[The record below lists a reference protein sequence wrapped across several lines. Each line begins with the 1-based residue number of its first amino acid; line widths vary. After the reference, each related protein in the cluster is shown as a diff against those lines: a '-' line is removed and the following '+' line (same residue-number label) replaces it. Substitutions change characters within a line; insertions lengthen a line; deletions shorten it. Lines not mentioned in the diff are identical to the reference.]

1 MSFSFL
7 APAALGLLALALGP
21 VVAHLTR
28 QAIREERPFGA
39 TLLLERMRSR
49 LERRRRLADRLLL
62 LLRLLALLLILLA
75 ISRPE
80 LTWPET
86 QSDIGGTGRVIV
98 VLDTSMSMDQR
109 GVSGGPGSPDLEG
122 TAFEAAK
129 AMARATVAALPAGT
143 RVAAVLTAPPIVIS
157 GWSAGAEGDGAG
169 LAAVLE
175 SVSRADSEGDLHGA
189 LVLARGLMGG
199 EPAEV
204 VILTDEAGPGQVA
217 ACDQDLERII
227 AVGGAVV
234 PRVFRRDSPANVAI
248 RDAAYGEGIEGGT
261 ITVALLSY
269 GEGERE
275 VTTTLTLPGGQTL
288 TSFVAVPGATDLEP
302 GSAQARFTVPR
313 QAEGGIATITVDDPG
328 LPADNI
334 RSFHLPR
341 IGASRVLVIDGDPGS
356 TPTRSET
363 YFLERALAPSGLGRA
378 ATDVVG
384 PAGIDTLDP
393 RIHRVVWM
401 ANVPDPAPLV
411 PRLGEFVRKGGGL
424 VIGMGENVT
433 PERYNAAMEA
443 LLPLPLR
450 KVRDL
455 EEAGEGLVPGEPSL
469 LLAPFESTPGA
480 FAKVRTR
487 RVMTLEAQSA
497 GPEPAAVVL
506 KWSGGIPALVAGK
519 VGAGSVLLWT
529 GTFDLGWGNLP
540 VEAVFP
546 ALVARL
552 TAVLGGDTGG
562 AGAALHAVVGEQVQ
576 IPVAIDAPELE
587 LVGPDRKLRSAE
599 RAAGGLT
606 FRPDVAGAWRVSSGA
621 GEGSEVASVAVNTP
635 PAESDVRHAGSL
647 AARQAA
653 LAPDRMLVHLDL
665 ARWLAVA
672 AGLILILST
681 LWAALGAAG
690 ARRPVQTGESDAAA

>member
-28 QAIREERPFGA
+28 QAIREERTFGA

-62 LLRLLALLLILLA
+62 LLRLSALILILLA
-75 ISRPE
+75 ITRPE

-86 QSDIGGTGRVIV
+86 RSDIGGTGRVIV

-109 GVSGGPGSPDLEG
+109 ISGLAGSPDVG
-122 TAFEAAK
+122 RTAFEAA
-129 AMARATVAALPAGT
+129 RAAATSTLTALPAGT
-143 RVAAVLTAPPIVIS
+143 RVAAVLTAPPLVVS
-157 GWSAGAEGDGAG
+157 GWSVGAEGDGAG

-175 SVSRADSEGDLHGA
+175 TVSRADSEGDLHGA

-204 VILTDEAGPGQVA
+204 VIFTDEAGPGQVA

-234 PRVFRRDSPANVAI
+234 PRVFRPESPENVAI
-248 RDAAYGEGIEGGT
+248 GDAAYGEGMEGGA
-261 ITVALLSY
+261 ITVSLLSF
-269 GEGERE
+269 GEVERE

-288 TSFVAVPGATDLEP
+288 TSFVAVPGAVELQP
-302 GSAQARFTVPR
+302 GAAEVRFTVPR
-313 QAEGGIATITVDDPG
+313 QAEGGIATITVDDSS
-328 LPADNI
+328 LPADNV

-363 YFLERALAPSGLGRA
+363 YFLERALTPSGLGRA

-433 PERYNAAMEA
+433 PERYNTAMGA

-450 KVRDL
+450 RVRDL
-455 EEAGEGLVPGEPSL
+455 DEGGEGLVEGEPSS
-469 LLAPFESTPGA
+469 LLAPFRSAPGA
-480 FAKVRTR
+480 FSKVRTR
-487 RVMTLEAQSA
+487 RVMTLEAQPP
-497 GPEPAAVVL
+497 GPAAPVVVL
-506 KWSGGIPALVAGK
+506 KWSGGIPALVHGK
-519 VGAGSVLLWT
+519 VGGGSVLLWT
-529 GTFDLGWGNLP
+529 GTLDLGWGNLP

-546 ALVARL
+546 AMVTRL
-552 TAVLGGDTGG
+552 TAVLGGETGG
-562 AGAALHAVVGEQVQ
+562 GGAALNAVVGESVQV
-576 IPVAIDAPELE
+576 PVAIDAPELE
-587 LVGPDRKLRSAE
+587 VVGPDRKLRSAE
-599 RAAGGLT
+599 RSAGVVA
-606 FRPDVAGAWRVSSGA
+606 FKPDVAGAWRVWSGA
-621 GEGSEVASVAVNTP
+621 GEGSEVALIAVNTP
-635 PAESDVRHAGSL
+635 PMESDVRHAESL

-653 LAPDRMLVHLDL
+653 LAPDRLLVHLDL

-672 AGLILILST
+672 GGLLIVLST
-681 LWAALGAAG
+681 VWAAMGAAG
-690 ARRPVQTGESDAAA
+690 ARRPVQTEESNAPA